1 MELKTSGRFA
11 KGFQFRAVCGIIR
24 ASFSKDCCY
33 GSVSAREKLA
43 QELAVFRS
51 IRDNYPKY
59 LLTLDEVFVPDH
71 DGVKTLN
78 VIDFLLGKVGI
89 SL

>member
-1 MELKTSGRFA
+1 MRDGNLCYV
-11 KGFQFRAVCGIIR
+11 QVAV
-24 ASFSKDCCY
+24 
-33 GSVSAREKLA
+33 SVSSREKLA
-43 QELAVFRS
+43 QELAVFGS

-78 VIDFLLGKVGI
+78 VIDFLLGKVNI